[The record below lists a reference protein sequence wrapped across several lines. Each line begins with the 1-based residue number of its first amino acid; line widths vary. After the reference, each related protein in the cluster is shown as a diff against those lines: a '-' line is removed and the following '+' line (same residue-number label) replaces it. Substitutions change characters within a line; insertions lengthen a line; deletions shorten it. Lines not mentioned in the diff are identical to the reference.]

1 MSHIFRKK
9 LSKSFK
15 HHLLEKKLEKADEY
29 LHLKP
34 EMSIEEVAGKVG
46 FRDQFYF
53 SRLYRKYRG
62 MPPSEYRRIFR
73 GK

>member
-1 MSHIFRKK
+1 
-9 LSKSFK
+9 
-15 HHLLEKKLEKADEY
+15 
-29 LHLKP
+29 
-34 EMSIEEVAGKVG
+34 MSIEEVAGKVG